1 MSTAKKIMMSSFFA
15 FICLFCSQAFAQ
27 SVPHQGF
34 DVRAGLAFPL
44 FWGASA
50 TDGQYVPDEEH
61 GVTYEV
67 YGNSL
72 ATAGFGV
79 NLQAGYRWGK
89 AGVVIEQLIS
99 GAFARNNAMAI
110 NFKQTTDNG
119 KLRRNYVKKGDSF
132 FFGATFLTFK
142 EYIQFTD
149 TFIWSLG
156 EGIGAIYGGKGDHHM
171 FITDSDASFAVKGD
185 MAFTYYIMG
194 QYGVG
199 LDFDFII
206 GLTFKDGIQASF
218 VFTPMLVYNMF
229 FDLQ

>member
-1 MSTAKKIMMSSFFA
+1 MLTVKRLITASFFA
-15 FICLFCSQAFAQ
+15 FVCLFCSQAFAQ
-27 SVPHQGF
+27 SVPNQGF
-34 DVRAGLAFPL
+34 DIRAGLAFPL

-50 TDGQYVPDEEH
+50 TDGMYVGGDDY
-61 GVTYEV
+61 TINYEV

-79 NLQAGYRWGK
+79 NLQAGYRWGRC
-89 AGVVIEQLIS
+89 GVVIEQLIS

-110 NFKQTTDNG
+110 NFKQTSDDA
-119 KLRRNYVKKGDSF
+119 KLRSNYVKKGDSF

-142 EYIQFTD
+142 EYITFTD
-149 TFIWSLG
+149 KFIWSLG

-171 FITDSDASFAVKGD
+171 FISDSDASFALKGD

-199 LDFDFII
+199 VDFDFII
-206 GLTFKDGIQASF
+206 GLTFDDGVQASF

-229 FDLQ
+229 FDI